1 MKTVT
6 SVDMQRRFGRIREEA
21 QRHPVGITNHG
32 RVSLVLLSS
41 DEYERLKSQDR
52 VAQYAWETPDEEI
65 ERIAQTEP
73 SAKADALNSLLD

>member
-6 SVDMQRRFGRIREEA
+6 SVEMQRRFGRIREEA

-41 DEYERLKSQDR
+41 AEYERLKSQDR
-52 VAQYAWETPDEEI
+52 IAQYAWETADEEI
-65 ERIAQTEP
+65 ERIAETKP
-73 SAKADALNSLLD
+73 SAEAEALNSLLD